1 MTVKKDRPVNKVK
14 EKRQAYTAA
23 PDKTKH
29 LTKTI
34 EDLRKSNSELA
45 NRVKLLEERLAK
57 VESALPDAK
66 TNACR
71 EISREEAEKEIMNLF
86 SEGETLYYSDI
97 AGRLDLEL
105 PAVVDICN
113 DLLNRG
119 EIKVND
125 DSLQPG

>member
-1 MTVKKDRPVNKVK
+1 MTVKKDKPVNKVK

-23 PDKTKH
+23 PVKTNG
-29 LTKTI
+29 LAKTI

-57 VESALPDAK
+57 VESALPGAK
-66 TNACR
+66 TTACR
-71 EISREEAEKEIMNLF
+71 EISREDAEKEIMNLF

-97 AGRLDLEL
+97 AEKLDLEL
-105 PAVVDICN
+105 PAVVDICG
-113 DLLNRG
+113 DLLKRG

-125 DSLQPG
+125 DSL